1 MNKTKKLIHPWQK
14 EPIILEKKISNLK
27 PNVTIVMPVFNQEK
41 IIDDILFQTCLS
53 MGNFF
58 KIIIIDDGSDDNSYK
73 KILNFLKFKSSE
85 FSLLCSYVVIKNELP
100 IYETACDNQGF
111 RMADTEFIIEIQ
123 SDIILKEKNFDVKM
137 IKILNN
143 HNIGTVSGRHLHPF
157 ALIDGHM
164 SWLKYPL
171 NKLRYLANPNYQC
184 VGLIGNR
191 IFSGVPVNTLNNFF
205 CIGET
210 NARGPWLL
218 RKSDLITLGYLDEE
232 NFFLGNDD
240 HDYNRRIYK
249 YLNKKAA
256 YININLQSTFETGST
271 RKTRVG
277 VNLEI
282 YNYLREKKRGS
293 NEFNIFL
300 KNYKPYC
307 KTEYVPI

>member
-1 MNKTKKLIHPWQK
+1 MNKLIHPWQK
-14 EPIILEKKISNLK
+14 EPIIFEKKTSNLK
-27 PNVTIVMPVFNQEK
+27 PKVTIVMPVFNQEK
-41 IIDDILFQTCLS
+41 IIDNILIQTCSS
-53 MGNFF
+53 MGNPF
-58 KIIIIDDGSDDNSYK
+58 KIVVIDDASDDNSYN
-73 KILNFLKFKSSE
+73 KILNFFKFQSSE
-85 FSLLCSYVVIKNELP
+85 VRLLCSYVVIKNELP

-111 RMADTEFIIEIQ
+111 RIADTEFIIEIQ

-137 IKILNN
+137 IKILDN

-157 ALIDGHM
+157 ALIDSHL
-164 SWLKYPL
+164 SWLKYPFY
-171 NKLRYLANPNYQC
+171 KLQYLINSNYQC
-184 VGLIGNR
+184 AGLIGNR
-191 IFSGVPVNTLNNFF
+191 IFSGNPVNTLQNFF

-256 YININLQSTFETGST
+256 YVNVNIQSIFETGST
-271 RKTRVG
+271 RKIRTG
-277 VNLEI
+277 VNLKI
-282 YNYLREKKRGS
+282 YNYLKKKKIGS
-293 NEFNIFL
+293 NDFNTFL

-307 KTEYVPI
+307 KTEYVQI